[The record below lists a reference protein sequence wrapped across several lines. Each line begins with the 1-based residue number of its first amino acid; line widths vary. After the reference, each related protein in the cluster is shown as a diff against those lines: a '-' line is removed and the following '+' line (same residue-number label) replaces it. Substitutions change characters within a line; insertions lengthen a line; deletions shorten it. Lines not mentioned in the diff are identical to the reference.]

1 MARQLELGNCFK
13 PSSRKD
19 NEDIEP
25 DNDDD
30 DDDVETAPSEKR
42 QRIENHQGEH

>member
-1 MARQLELGNCFK
+1 MARQLELGNFFK

-25 DNDDD
+25 ENDDN
-30 DDDVETAPSEKR
+30 DVETAPSEKR
-42 QRIENHQGEH
+42 QRVENRQGEH

>member
-30 DDDVETAPSEKR
+30 DDVETAPSEKR
-42 QRIENHQGEH
+42 RRVENRQGEH